1 MLPALLAACALTAR
15 RQTDGRLV
23 YNLLGVKA
31 ERDFTRSWGVSIG
44 LSQVSDAQA
53 LITSTLQALLVVT
66 ILETLWLVQNSNWFE
81 THYEFMSVHAT
92 VARSH
97 TLRLPRVLIAYKRHF
112 NAVA

>member
-1 MLPALLAACALTAR
+1 M
-15 RQTDGRLV
+15 

-44 LSQVSDAQA
+44 LSQISDAQA
-53 LITSTLQALLVVT
+53 LITSTLQALLVIT
-66 ILETLWLVQNSNWFE
+66 ILEMLWLVQNSNWFE
-81 THYEFMSVHAT
+81 THLEFMSVHAT

-97 TLRLPRVLIAYKRHF
+97 ALRLPRVLVAYKRHF